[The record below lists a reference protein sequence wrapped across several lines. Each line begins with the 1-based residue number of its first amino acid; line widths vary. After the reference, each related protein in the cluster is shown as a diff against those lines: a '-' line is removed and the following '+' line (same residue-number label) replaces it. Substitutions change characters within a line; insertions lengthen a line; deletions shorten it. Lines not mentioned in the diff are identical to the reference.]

1 MCSALPSNKTCGQC
15 QTTRPASAFLPS
27 PLTDDGLT
35 DRCKPCVFANA
46 ERDRQDRESRRAAT
60 RVAAG
65 GEKRRQRANL
75 TPSAIE
81 RTATH
86 G

>member
-1 MCSALPSNKTCGQC
+1 MDNSLTSKTCCQC
-15 QTTRPASAFLPS
+15 ETNRPVSDFLPS
-27 PLTDDGLT
+27 PLADDGLT
-35 DRCKPCVFANA
+35 ARCKPCVFGNA
-46 ERDRQDRESRRAAT
+46 RRDRQDRESRRAAT

-65 GEKRRQRANL
+65 GEKRRQRTNL